1 MSASNESFVLHYRT
15 YEGDTQVE
23 SCPIVVIH
31 GLLGIIRHW
40 HEFCKS
46 YSELTGRKVT
56 LYIILPFPKFS
67 KLSGRHVLFIC
78 PSQMGTTVKYVLQPV
93 NSINTG
99 MISSGKSHM
108 SG

>member
-78 PSQMGTTVKYVLQPV
+78 PSQMGTKVCVATSELYKYW
-93 NSINTG
+93 NDIFR
-99 MISSGKSHM
+99 
-108 SG
+108 